1 MKTLKMEFYKIKRRK
16 IGLTMCA
23 LMAVQFLWLIWVFRN
38 PSESERLQGWLGTLY
53 SMPLI
58 NSIMMPTIMAV
69 LASRL
74 ADVEHKGNTYKQL
87 ETLRTASSLFHAKVF
102 CGLIF
107 IVLMFAAQFT
117 FLILFGHYLRYE
129 GQPDI
134 GYYLRYLL
142 LSLICTFALYL
153 LQLALSMLFF
163 NQMIPLVVG
172 LCGSMLGLILM
183 YLYNWNFR
191 FLFPW
196 GGYISTMFV
205 GADWDQN
212 TRIMTYYYMETTE
225 NGFLGHGFIV
235 LWMILFYVVGRISF
249 TRREV

>member
-23 LMAVQFLWLIWVFRN
+23 LMVVQFLWLIWAFRDPN
-38 PSESERLQGWLGTLY
+38 ENERIQGWLGMLY

-74 ADVEHKGNTYKQL
+74 ADIEHKGNTYKQL

-107 IVLMFAAQFT
+107 IVLMFAAQFI
-117 FLILFGHYLRYE
+117 FLLLFGFYCQYE
-129 GQPDI
+129 GQPNME
-134 GYYLRYLL
+134 YYLRYLL

-163 NQMIPLVVG
+163 NQMISLIVG
-172 LCGSMLGLILM
+172 LFGSMLGLILM
-183 YLYNWNFR
+183 YLYKWTP
-191 FLFPW
+191 FPW
-196 GGYISTMFV
+196 GGYIATMFV
-205 GADWDQN
+205 GADWDEE
-212 TRIMTYYYMETTE
+212 TRIITYYYMGTTK
-225 NGFLGHGFIV
+225 NGLLGCSFVFI
-235 LWMILFYVVGRISF
+235 WMIFFYAVGRALF
-249 TRREV
+249 TRKET